1 MSHPNQDLLRG
12 AYGMRNQGEVFGA
25 RDLLR
30 DDVVWHTLNG
40 DVHGV
45 EGVLAMLAQS
55 DKIASGTI
63 SREVHALFANDDYG
77 MVLVTV
83 RAERHGRRLR
93 TARCTSIRCGTG
105 GSRSSGCSRAI
116 GRLVRSSGPSDR

>member
-12 AYGMRNQGEVFGA
+12 AYGMRNQGEVSGA

-30 DDVVWHTLNG
+30 DDVVWHTLSG

-45 EGVLAMLAQS
+45 ERVLAMLAQS
-55 DKIASGTI
+55 DEIAGGTI

-83 RAERHGRRLR
+83 RAERQGRRFEDR
-93 TARCTSIRCGTG
+93 QVHVYRFQD
-105 GSRSSGCSRAI
+105 
-116 GRLVRSSGPSDR
+116 GRIAEFWLFPGDRQANEEFWAQ